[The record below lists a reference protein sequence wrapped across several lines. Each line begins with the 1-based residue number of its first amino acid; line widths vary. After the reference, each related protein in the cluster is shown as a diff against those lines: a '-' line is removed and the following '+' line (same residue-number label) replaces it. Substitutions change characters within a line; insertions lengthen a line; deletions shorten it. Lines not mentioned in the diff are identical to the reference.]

1 MLKAIFIS
9 AVALGTALPA
19 ARDDVDYAHV
29 VERLSFGARPA
40 DIERARAIGLE
51 RYIDEQL
58 DPSRVNDDDA
68 MRARLARF
76 ETLDLSSSEMVAR
89 FYSRPP
95 KDADATQRDPQMRR
109 QAGLPLLELSQQ
121 KILRATYS
129 DRQLEEVLVDFW
141 FNHFNVFSG
150 KGQFARFYL
159 TEYEREAIRPHVL
172 GRFRDMLGATA
183 ESPAM
188 LWYLDN
194 WMSAAPSGGA
204 ATPEKR
210 ARMRRPARM
219 PAPARPQ
226 RPARGLNENYGR
238 ELLEL
243 HTLGVDGGYS
253 QEDVVN
259 VARAFTGWTI
269 DAPRQGG
276 GGFTFNARIHDRG
289 EKVVLGQRIPAGG
302 GREDGERVL
311 DIVAAHPAT
320 ARHIAQKL
328 ATRFVSDTPP
338 AALVDRAAQVFR
350 DTKGDLRAV
359 TRAIVTSPEFLAPV
373 ARRAKVKTPFEFVV
387 SALRVTGADVVNA
400 APLVQQLRTLG
411 MPLYGAQPPTGY
423 GDAAASWINSGAL
436 LARMNFAV
444 ALSENQ
450 IPGSRV
456 RTDDAKALALRL
468 GSVEFQR
475 REP

>member
-9 AVALGTALPA
+9 AVAVAALAPPPGK
-19 ARDDVDYAHV
+19 DVDYNHV
-29 VERLSFGARPA
+29 IERLSFGARA
-40 DIERARAIGLE
+40 SDIERARTIGFE
-51 RYIDEQL
+51 RYIEEQL
-58 DPSRVNDDDA
+58 EPSRPEVDDA
-68 MRARLARF
+68 MQARLAGF
-76 ETLDLSSSEMVAR
+76 ETLDLSSSEMSAR
-89 FYSRPP
+89 FYSRPLGN
-95 KDADATQRDPQMRR
+95 DGDATKRDPEKRR
-109 QAGLPLLELSQQ
+109 RAGLPLLELSQQ
-121 KILRATYS
+121 KILRATYN

-194 WMSAAPSGGA
+194 WMSAAPA
-204 ATPEKR
+204 AEASTPQR
-210 ARMRRPARM
+210 GRRMRRPAQS
-219 PAPARPQ
+219 PQPARPQ

-243 HTLGVDGGYS
+243 HTLGVDGGYT

-269 DAPRQGG
+269 DAPRRGG
-276 GGFTFNARIHDRG
+276 GDFMFNARIHDKG
-289 EKVVLGQRIPAGG
+289 EKLVLGQRIPAGG
-302 GREDGERVL
+302 GRDDGERVL
-311 DIVAAHPAT
+311 DIVAVHPAT
-320 ARHIAQKL
+320 ARHIALKL

-338 AALVDRAAQVFR
+338 AALVDRAANVFR
-350 DTKGDLRAV
+350 DTDGDLRAV
-359 TRAIVTSPEFLAPV
+359 TRAIITSPEFLAPA
-373 ARRAKVKTPFEFVV
+373 ARRAKVKTPLEFVV
-387 SALRVTGADVVNA
+387 SALRVTSADVATA

-423 GDAAASWINSGAL
+423 DDDAASWTNSGAL

-444 ALSENQ
+444 ALSENR
-450 IPGSRV
+450 IAGSRV
-456 RTDDAKALALRL
+456 KTNDAQALALRL

-475 REP
+475 R